1 MFYAAITTFPQTLL
15 NTIMLLPRK
24 LTCVYFHITRSLSV
38 YIYIKKSLLIFFLCV
53 RGGPLPA
60 GRWDATASGAGREPA
75 GAELP
80 GWGQLAPA
88 VPLEPQQ
95 QQPYRL
101 DTAVQVSSHPQ
112 LGVPLH
118 PSFPP
123 PHSHP
128 HPSSTGLT
136 GRLSSVRLLVPR
148 FPLLH
153 SSSRF
158 WSRSRELLTNPPPP

>member
-1 MFYAAITTFPQTLL
+1 MDVRLEQNDLCYTQVALDAWNLLPDRSEMFYAAITTFPQTLL

-38 YIYIKKSLLIFFLCV
+38 YIYKKSPLIFFLCV

-95 QQPYRL
+95 QQPHRL
-101 DTAVQVSSHPQ
+101 DATVQVSSHPQ
-112 LGVPLH
+112 LGSPSASFI
-118 PSFPP
+118 SFPP
-123 PHSHP
+123 IP
-128 HPSSTGLT
+128 T
-136 GRLSSVRLLVPR
+136 
-148 FPLLH
+148 
-153 SSSRF
+153 
-158 WSRSRELLTNPPPP
+158 PPALG